1 MKVPKIIKA
10 VGYIDDDLITAAA
23 ESGRRSRRFNLLKCG
38 TVAACFAV
46 LIIAGTAILPSFFK
60 ESTTSHN
67 KYKYFI
73 SGEEADIEWPWE
85 YKTASEKYTAVYYNG
100 KEYAIKLM
108 NPVSEDVLS
117 EELGYCDAEG
127 TDSYTDRK
135 YTETFKVYKINDVS
149 EEKLI
154 AAGKDGAYYVYA
166 YNDASRPLSLGEM
179 MELYGLPQNLKL
191 NDFTV
196 CKGFDEAGNF
206 RISDDS
212 YILDILS
219 ECKDAALCDEF
230 DSFERNDR
238 SYLSFTVTSDALGV
252 YKRVVC
258 ISEDGYFTTNIFDFS
273 YTYFIGKDAAGK
285 IIDYAK
291 NNSVEI
297 EFNPYTSTVSGTL
310 TEIGDGYVLIDDS
323 ILCTNKED
331 RTIYKVYTNDMRI
344 KRCIECTGITVGDT
358 VAVNYDGEI
367 SEANEIS
374 RAYSMYKGTLVDG
387 DIAIPE

>member
-23 ESGRRSRRFNLLKCG
+23 ESGRNSRRFNLLKCG
-38 TVAACFAV
+38 TVAACFAA
-46 LIIAGTAILPSFFK
+46 LIIAGTVILPSFFK
-60 ESTTSHN
+60 ESTTGHN

-85 YKTASEKYTAVYYNG
+85 YKTASEKYTAVNYNG
-100 KEYAIKLM
+100 KEYVIKLM
-108 NPVSEDVLS
+108 NPVSGDVLS

-135 YTETFKVYKINDVS
+135 YTETFKVFKINDVS

-154 AAGKDGAYYVYA
+154 AAGKDGVYYVYA
-166 YNDASRPLSLGEM
+166 YDDASKPLSLGEM

-196 CKGFDEAGNF
+196 YEGFDEAGDF

-219 ECKDAALCDEF
+219 ECKDAALCDELDF
-230 DSFERNDR
+230 FERNDR

-252 YKRVVC
+252 YKRVVYV
-258 ISEDGYFTTNIFDFS
+258 SEDGYFETNMFDFS
-273 YTYFIGKDAAGK
+273 YTYFIGVDAAGK

-291 NNSVEI
+291 NNSVEA

-310 TEIGDGYVLIDDS
+310 TEIGEGYVLIDDS
-323 ILCTNKED
+323 ILCANKD
-331 RTIYKVYTNDMRI
+331 DGSIYKVSTNDIRI
-344 KRCIECTGITVGDT
+344 RRCIECTGITVGDT
-358 VAVNYDGEI
+358 VAVKYDGEI

-374 RAYSMYKGTLVDG
+374 RAYSMYKGTLVD
-387 DIAIPE
+387 DDLAFAE